1 MGDAT
6 KIGFGNCTNIT
17 YRELFGLSYL
27 LGYDSERMG
36 CCGMVLHPEFKYN
49 GYPQLQMSFDII
61 SRVYLIQFYLSIFP
75 LFLLLK
81 KVL

>member
-36 CCGMVLHPEFKYN
+36 VLWHGSP
-49 GYPQLQMSFDII
+49 PRI
-61 SRVYLIQFYLSIFP
+61 
-75 LFLLLK
+75 
-81 KVL
+81 